1 MNSFL
6 SELRRR
12 NVFRVAAAYLVV
24 GWLILQVIAV
34 IAEPLGLP
42 GWTDTLVIVLLG
54 IAFPIALI
62 LAWAFEVTPEGVK
75 LTAAVPEDESI
86 SGQTGRR
93 LDYAIGAGILL
104 LIAAIVWQQA
114 TRPDTA
120 LSAGTRPAASE
131 TAGANT
137 IAVLPFAD
145 LSAEGNQTYFADG
158 ISEEILNVLA
168 QIEALD
174 VTSRTSAFAFRSDSN
189 LSIPDIAN
197 ALGVRHVL
205 EGSIRT
211 SGNTIRITAQ
221 LIDAETDQHLWSDT
235 FDRELNAE
243 NLFAVQDDIAAAI
256 SRALAEQMDVD
267 IAAPTAER
275 ATSDVDAYDAYLR
288 GRELF
293 LNRNYTNLPIAI
305 EALELAVELDP
316 QFAQAWA
323 LLGAAYGVAPGWAFA
338 DRDYTTLARTAA
350 NRALELQPNNAMAY
364 TALGQASST
373 AQSRDWAAIM
383 GNYNRALEIEPNNPT
398 ARLWRGQILRDLGF
412 FDLALDDFNACVE
425 AEPLYGVCLYNQA
438 GTILLTGDPD
448 EALNA
453 LVPAMQTAHA
463 ESYPDFLGMLA
474 RRDDPLLLAFMIRE
488 TADTIPLDVR
498 WIVPEIQR
506 ALSDEDY
513 DREAALEQFRRRL
526 ADSGWD
532 PDQDSYIATTYFLA
546 FRAYDRIPEDGSNG
560 WYWLPGYPGLANSDA
575 ARAML
580 QRRGIVDYWYAAGFP
595 PHCRPVGENDFTC
608 DWPDGMRG

>member
-1 MNSFL
+1 MNAFL
-6 SELRRR
+6 AELRRR

-24 GWLILQVIAV
+24 GWLILQVITA
-34 IAEPLGLP
+34 ITDPLGLP
-42 GWTDTLVIVLLG
+42 DWTDALVIVLLG

-75 LTAAVPEDESI
+75 LTVAVPEDESI
-86 SGQTGRR
+86 AGQTGRK

-104 LIAAIVWQQA
+104 LIAVIVWQQA
-114 TRPDTA
+114 TRPA
-120 LSAGTRPAASE
+120 VVEIASDLPEARE
-131 TAGANT
+131 TAEANT

-145 LSAEGNQTYFADG
+145 LSAEGDQTYFADG

-168 QIEALD
+168 QTEALD
-174 VTSRTSAFAFRSDSN
+174 VTSRTSAFMFRSDSN
-189 LSIPDIAN
+189 LSIPDIAA

-211 SGNTIRITAQ
+211 AGSTIRITAQ

-256 SRALAEQMDVD
+256 SEALAEQMGVE

-275 ATSDVDAYDAYLR
+275 ATGDVDAYDAYLR

-293 LNRNYTNLPIAI
+293 LNRNYTNLPLAI
-305 EALELAVELDP
+305 EALEQAVALDA

-338 DRDYTTLARTAA
+338 DRDYFSLAREAG
-350 NRALELQPNNAMAY
+350 NRALELQSGNAMAY
-364 TALGQASST
+364 TALGQAAATS
-373 AQSRDWAAIM
+373 QSRDWAGILA
-383 GNYNRALEIEPNNPT
+383 NYNRALEIDPGNPT
-398 ARLWRGQILRDLGF
+398 ARLWRGQTLRDLGF
-412 FDLALDDFNACVE
+412 FDQALADFDACVA
-425 AEPLYGVCLYNQA
+425 AEPLYGVCLYNRA

-448 EALNA
+448 DALNA
-453 LVPAMQTAHA
+453 LVPAMGTGHV
-463 ESYPDFLGMLA
+463 ESYPDFLGLLSQ
-474 RRDDPLLLAFMIRE
+474 RDDPLLLAFMIRE

-506 ALSDEDY
+506 ALSDEVY
-513 DREAALEQFRRRL
+513 DRETALEQFRRRL

-532 PDQDSYIATTYFLA
+532 PDRDAYIATTYFLA

-580 QRRGIVDYWYAAGFP
+580 RRRGIVEYWYEAGFP
-595 PHCRPVGENDFTC
+595 PHCRPVGTNDFTC
-608 DWPDGMRG
+608 DWPGGTDR

>member
-1 MNSFL
+1 MNHFL
-6 SELRRR
+6 AELRRR
-12 NVFRVAAAYLVV
+12 NVFRVAVAYLVV

-42 GWTDTLVIVLLG
+42 VWTDTLVIVLLG

-75 LTAAVPEDESI
+75 LTAAVDASESI
-86 SGQTGRR
+86 SGQTGQK
-93 LDYAIGAGILL
+93 LDYAIGAGIVL
-104 LIAAIVWQQA
+104 LIAAIVWQQT
-114 TRPDTA
+114 TRPETVPM
-120 LSAGTRPAASE
+120 AGTLPAASAAAE
-131 TAGANT
+131 ANT

-145 LSAEGNQTYFADG
+145 LSAGGDQTYFADG

-174 VTSRTSAFAFRSDSN
+174 VTSRTSAFMFRSDSN
-189 LSIPDIAN
+189 LSIPDIAA

-211 SGNTIRITAQ
+211 SGSTIRITAQ

-256 SRALAEQMDVD
+256 SRALAEQMGVE

-275 ATSDVDAYDAYLR
+275 ATSDVDAYGAYLR
-288 GRELF
+288 GREFF
-293 LNRNYTNLPIAI
+293 LNRNYTNLPLSI
-305 EALELAVELDP
+305 EALEQAVELDP

-338 DRDYTTLARTAA
+338 DRDYFELALAA
-350 NRALELQPNNAMAY
+350 GNRALELQPNNAMGY
-364 TALGQASST
+364 TAIAQAAATS
-373 AQSRDWAAIM
+373 QSRDWGGILA
-383 GNYNRALEIEPNNPT
+383 NYNRALEIEPDNPT

-412 FDLALDDFNACVE
+412 FEQALADFDACVA
-425 AEPLYGVCLYNQA
+425 AEPLYGVCLYNRA
-438 GTILLTGDPD
+438 GTILLIGDPD
-448 EALNA
+448 DALSA
-453 LVPAMQTAHA
+453 LVPAMGTAHV
-463 ESYPDFLGMLA
+463 ESYPDFLGLLA

-532 PDQDSYIATTYFLA
+532 PDYDAYIATTYFLA
-546 FRAYDRIPEDGSNG
+546 FRAYDRIPVDGSNG

-580 QRRGIVDYWYAAGFP
+580 QRRGIVDYWYEAGFP
-595 PHCRPVGENDFTC
+595 PHCRPAGDRDFEC
-608 DWPDGMRG
+608 NWPDGTQR